1 MRGRFTI
8 IRNQMLL
15 KDNSIGSHLYINI
28 VMLWIF
34 FFQFSKVLCNYI
46 SAFKTETGMGFKV
59 IIIVIRVH
67 HLCFTTVK

>member
-34 FFQFSKVLCNYI
+34 FFIFQKYYVITFLHLKRRKV
-46 SAFKTETGMGFKV
+46 
-59 IIIVIRVH
+59 
-67 HLCFTTVK
+67 

>member
-15 KDNSIGSHLYINI
+15 KDNIIGSHLYINI

-34 FFQFSKVLCNYI
+34 FLFSKLLCNYI

-59 IIIVIRVH
+59 IIVVIRVLLSLFH
-67 HLCFTTVK
+67 HC